1 MQNLNV
7 LMLALPAVVMF
18 GLTMY
23 MKNLHEGEARGRAV
37 TLGWTY
43 GLMAAAFFVFVF
55 ILKFV
60 VAGNS
65 V

>member
-1 MQNLNV
+1 MQNLKV
-7 LMLALPAVVMF
+7 LILALPAVVMF

-23 MKNLHEGEARGRAV
+23 MKYVHEGETRVRAV

-43 GLMAAAFFVFVF
+43 GLLAAAFFVCVF
-55 ILKFV
+55 MLKFV
-60 VAGNS
+60 AVGHS